1 MTQALAAIFVAVC
14 LSFFLFYFVVL
25 SYNYRDKIHDNV
37 IYKELLTS
45 PPIAYRYVSNINV
58 SVSSG
63 RANSQPR
70 SKYAYATFIGSDNF
84 FPALEVFLYTF
95 MSKYMKHPL
104 ALCVAEVSNYQDI
117 VAVTLRILSKYDSR
131 LDYTIYIFPLIPSPT
146 GSAALKRWEIN
157 WTKIQLWS
165 LLEYEK
171 VFYVDLD
178 VIFMRNTDAVFENYD
193 VDRYMGTH
201 DWGRWEGIESRKMN
215 GGVFL
220 MRPAMTT
227 RSFLL
232 TEYQDIRKYNHI
244 EAEQGLFNFVFKS
257 DGCCLPFNYNVQKTV
272 VDHIPRIWN
281 LDDII
286 ILHFT
291 GEKPWRSWSTS
302 YFRSHYVD
310 KREIEQRIAEDQWD
324 ADQYKALHDMWKER
338 YMESRA
344 DELGNLTIYQ
354 MYHDP
359 KCWSSMFTQSFYR
372 GLCLHGPL
380 RSVTDVNAALYYDKL
395 RSDSYQMALSEFGG
409 MISIHL
415 MKRELL
421 PRFVGFT
428 SWKEHVKHD
437 WKEGATIDWT
447 KVDFKQNTIYFWYSL
462 PNAIGKT
469 YIETMDVHQKGMLA
483 TMRELL
489 PYALPDLDSKNR
501 YIYAN
506 YFITSREVFI
516 SYMDSAREVLDLFLT
531 KFPLN
536 SECPFEIPA
545 HETNGRLR
553 CAGYFMERYIN
564 IWAVRNNVSL
574 VYAVDEPSWRLK

>member
-1 MTQALAAIFVAVC
+1 MTFLAVGHG
-14 LSFFLFYFVVL
+14 S
-25 SYNYRDKIHDNV
+25 NV
-37 IYKELLTS
+37 KVDQELLRLR
-45 PPIAYRYVSNINV
+45 PAYRYSPCLTYQC
-58 SVSSG
+58 VSSS
-63 RANSQPR
+63 NSSITTRDNFSTTNNKTP

-84 FPALEVFLYTF
+84 FAALEVFLFTF
-95 MSKYMKHPL
+95 VTNNMKHPL

-117 VAVTLRILSKYDSR
+117 VAETLRILSKYDSR
-131 LDYTIYIFPLIPSPT
+131 LDYTIYILPLISSPQ
-146 GSAALKRWEIN
+146 GSEVRKRWLVN

-232 TEYQDIRKYNHI
+232 KEYQDIRKYNHI

-272 VDHIPRIWN
+272 VDHIPRIWS
-281 LDDII
+281 LDDIN

-338 YMESRA
+338 YMESR
-344 DELGNLTIYQ
+344 ELEFRRLTIYQ

-359 KCWSSMFTQSFYR
+359 KCWKFMMRHSFYR
-372 GLCLHGPL
+372 GLRLNGP
-380 RSVTDVNAALYYDKL
+380 VQTDRDLDASIYYGKL
-395 RSDSYQMALSEFGG
+395 RNDSYLLALGEFGG
-409 MISIHL
+409 MISIHS
-415 MKRELL
+415 MNKAQL
-421 PRFVGFT
+421 PNFVGFT
-428 SWKEHVKHD
+428 SWKEYVKYD
-437 WKEGATIDWT
+437 WKEGASIDWT
-447 KVDFKQNTIYFWYSL
+447 KVDFKQNTIYFWYSQ

-469 YIETMDVHQKGMLA
+469 YMETIDIHHKGM
-483 TMRELL
+483 MNVMGDLL
-489 PYALPDLDSKNR
+489 PYDLPDMGSSAR
-501 YIYAN
+501 YIYGN

-516 SYMDSAREVLDLFLT
+516 SYMDSATMLLDLFLA
-531 KFPLN
+531 KNPIN
-536 SECPFEIPA
+536 SQCPFEISSSLYR
-545 HETNGRLR
+545 GSLR
-553 CAGYFMERYIN
+553 CTGYFMESYIN
-564 IWAVRNNVSL
+564 IWAVRNNISL
-574 VYAVDEPSWRLK
+574 VYAVDEPSWRLS

>member
-1 MTQALAAIFVAVC
+1 MTKIEEVFVIDKAMLLAP
-14 LSFFLFYFVVL
+14 S
-25 SYNYRDKIHDNV
+25 
-37 IYKELLTS
+37 
-45 PPIAYRYVSNINV
+45 AYRYVSSERGEDASNSIRRNT
-58 SVSSG
+58 G
-63 RANSQPR
+63 RR
-70 SKYAYATFIGSDNF
+70 SKYVYATFIGSDNF
-84 FPALEVFLYTF
+84 FAALEVFLYTF
-95 MSKYMKHPL
+95 VTNNMKHPL

-117 VAVTLRILSKYDSR
+117 VAETLRILSKYDSR
-131 LDYTIYIFPLIPSPT
+131 LDYTIYILPLISSPQ
-146 GSAALKRWEIN
+146 GSEVRKRWLVN

-244 EAEQGLFNFVFKS
+244 EAEQGLFNMVFTKE
-257 DGCCLPFNYNVQKTV
+257 GCCLPFHYNVQKTV
-272 VDHIPRIWN
+272 VDSIPDIWN
-281 LDDII
+281 LDDIN

-302 YFRSHYVD
+302 YFRSNFVD
-310 KREIEQRIAEDQWD
+310 KEIIEQRIAEDQWD
-324 ADQYKALHDMWKER
+324 ADNYKSLHDMWKDK
-338 YMESRA
+338 YMLARA
-344 DELGNLTIYQ
+344 DELRNLTIYQ
-354 MYHDP
+354 MYHDS
-359 KCWSSMFTQSFYR
+359 KCWSSINKLPFYR
-372 GLCLHGPL
+372 GLRLNGPM
-380 RSVTDVNAALYYDKL
+380 RAESDINATLLNAKL
-395 RSDSYQMALSEFGG
+395 ANESYQMALSEFGG
-409 MISIHL
+409 MISIHS

-421 PRFVGFT
+421 PRFIGFT
-428 SWKEHVKHD
+428 SWKEYVKYD
-437 WKEGATIDWT
+437 WKEGASIDWT

-462 PNAIGKT
+462 PNVIGKT
-469 YIETMDVHQKGMLA
+469 YIETMNIHHKGMMNV
-483 TMRELL
+483 MRELL
-489 PYALPDLDSKNR
+489 PYALPGMNSKNR

-516 SYMDSAREVLDLFLT
+516 SYMDSAKMLLDLFLA
-531 KFPLN
+531 KYPLN
-536 SECPFEIPA
+536 SKCPFLIPE

-564 IWAVRNNVSL
+564 IWAAHNNISL

>member
-1 MTQALAAIFVAVC
+1 
-14 LSFFLFYFVVL
+14 
-25 SYNYRDKIHDNV
+25 
-37 IYKELLTS
+37 
-45 PPIAYRYVSNINV
+45 
-58 SVSSG
+58 
-63 RANSQPR
+63 
-70 SKYAYATFIGSDNF
+70 
-84 FPALEVFLYTF
+84 
-95 MSKYMKHPL
+95 
-104 ALCVAEVSNYQDI
+104 
-117 VAVTLRILSKYDSR
+117 
-131 LDYTIYIFPLIPSPT
+131 
-146 GSAALKRWEIN
+146 
-157 WTKIQLWS
+157 
-165 LLEYEK
+165 
-171 VFYVDLD
+171 
-178 VIFMRNTDAVFENYD
+178 
-193 VDRYMGTH
+193 
-201 DWGRWEGIESRKMN
+201 MN

-302 YFRSHYVD
+302 YFRSYYVD

-489 PYALPDLDSKNR
+489 PYALPDMDSKNR